1 MAYRPMSRPE
11 PFDPPATSE
20 GLASM
25 GGNPAGGTDD
35 SELEDGVALRELA
48 TALSAHGGGALSA
61 DLALDLVL
69 NEIVEHARLATGATA
84 AAIALVR
91 GDEIVCRA
99 TTGANAPDLGVKLDV
114 HSGLSGAC
122 VQSKKWQRCDDTETD
137 SRVDAEVCRDLGV
150 RSILVF
156 PVVRDDELLGV
167 FEIFSPRPNAFSDR
181 EIQTLE
187 ALSRSIV
194 NNVNRADDVLA
205 LPVFP
210 GSSSA
215 TENSAGVE
223 EVDEVNRLDANSAQI
238 DDARIGDAEI
248 DQVNVDPPHAP

>member
-11 PFDPPATSE
+11 PFDPPAPGE

-25 GGNPAGGTDD
+25 GGNPVRGADD
-35 SELEDGVALRELA
+35 NELEDGVALRELA

-84 AAIALVR
+84 AAIALAR
-91 GDEIVCRA
+91 GDDIVCRA
-99 TTGANAPDLGVKLDV
+99 TTGANAPDLGVELNV

-156 PVVRDDELLGV
+156 PVIRENELLGI
-167 FEIFSPRPNAFSDR
+167 FEIFSPRPNAFTDR

-210 GSSSA
+210 ASSLA
-215 TENSAGVE
+215 TEIPPALRRWT
-223 EVDEVNRLDANSAQI
+223 RLI
-238 DDARIGDAEI
+238 I
-248 DQVNVDPPHAP
+248 